1 MITGAAH
8 GLRESL
14 SAVHIVQG
22 LENTGVYKAGEG
34 SKKAGYDT
42 LKIFQNFNQTVTIDQ
57 ETTVI
62 IEATKLAEDLAK
74 NGTVTDGQLETMDI
88 VKYMLLKEMAK
99 QPKNARDTLHVRSQR
114 TVLLTH
120 VKTLKKLHEYKT
132 VATTNRE
139 IAEANRAAK
148 ALAKEQEMQEKEAA
162 KLAKV
167 EARKLAQLKKQA
179 KKQAKKNNRT
189 PAKHSVH
196 LEYGRVYASTSN
208 DRKIG
213 RK

>member
-1 MITGAAH
+1 M
-8 GLRESL
+8 E
-14 SAVHIVQG
+14 
-22 LENTGVYKAGEG
+22 
-34 SKKAGYDT
+34 
-42 LKIFQNFNQTVTIDQ
+42 
-57 ETTVI
+57 
-62 IEATKLAEDLAK
+62 
-74 NGTVTDGQLETMDI
+74 I

-99 QPKNARDTLHVRSQR
+99 QPKNARDTLHVMSQR

-132 VATTNRE
+132 VATTNKE

-148 ALAKEQEMQEKEAA
+148 ALAKEQEKEAK

-167 EARKLAQLKKQA
+167 EAQKLAELKKQP

-189 PAKHSVH
+189 PVKPPVP